1 MILYSIS
8 STLKTLK
15 SQNGFLISDQFVSG
29 SQRNFLPNEIRQ
41 LNDAQKPYK
50 MAPIGHKKYA
60 GDSNVGEARNPS
72 PPPPPQRGGGGVVKK
87 GLPMKCILNIKYSNN
102 ISLNNHIYIVT
113 PIVDWLG
120 LVKGRVSRD
129 FF

>member
-1 MILYSIS
+1 MMHRSRTKWRLLGIKNMPEIP
-8 STLKTLK
+8 T
-15 SQNGFLISDQFVSG
+15 SG
-29 SQRNFLPNEIRQ
+29 KH
-41 LNDAQKPYK
+41 AT
-50 MAPIGHKKYA
+50 
-60 GDSNVGEARNPS
+60 
-72 PPPPPQRGGGGVVKK
+72 PPPPETEGGDCLTK

-129 FF
+129 FLTCLSGAQKGSSYEKNRGRKSRDTLSSNNGLVFGYGPRESGG